1 MARPRLPKARALVEG
16 RHIVHPER
24 HKRRNEPTAGELG
37 DAPEWMSALQA
48 EAWDDFAAE
57 APWLNY
63 SHRALVEIAST
74 MRARFASG
82 EECGV
87 QALGLLRLCL
97 GQMGMTPVDASK
109 ISWSPDEKDPDD
121 DIFDGP

>member
-1 MARPRLPKARALVEG
+1 MVAG

-37 DAPEWMSALQA
+37 NAPEWMSTLQA

-82 EECGV
+82 DECGV
-87 QALGLLRLCL
+87 QALWLLRLCL
-97 GQMGMTPVDASK
+97 GQMGMTPTDASK

>member
-57 APWLNY
+57 APWLNF
-63 SHRALVEIAST
+63 SHRALVEIASV
-74 MRARFASG
+74 MKYPILIRRNRQQSSHRSAQS
-82 EECGV
+82 CGLINSQIAHTSV
-87 QALGLLRLCL
+87 F
-97 GQMGMTPVDASK
+97 
-109 ISWSPDEKDPDD
+109 E
-121 DIFDGP
+121 